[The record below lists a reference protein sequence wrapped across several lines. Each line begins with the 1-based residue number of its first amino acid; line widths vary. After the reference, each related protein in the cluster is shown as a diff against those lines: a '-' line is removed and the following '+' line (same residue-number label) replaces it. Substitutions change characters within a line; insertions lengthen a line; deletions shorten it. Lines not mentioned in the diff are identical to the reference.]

1 MRVASFIKTT
11 AAALALGALSACAT
25 PGFRADVSR
34 FQQMPAP
41 QGQRFAVMPAEGEG
55 QDGLEFQHY
64 ASIVSSEMTRLGY
77 VPANSGETADF
88 RVTLRYGVDDGR
100 ERIVRE
106 PGFRDPFWGPGWGY
120 PGYGRFGGRPMIVR
134 TPRGYAY
141 VPGFY
146 DPFLFGPGWNSFNER
161 SYTVYTSNLDL
172 LIQRNGTGEHLFE
185 GSAQAVSRDNDLTR
199 LVPNL
204 VSALFTDFPGSNG
217 ETVRITLPPPPR
229 DR

>member
-1 MRVASFIKTT
+1 MRVAFFAKTA

-41 QGQRFAVMPAEGEG
+41 QGQSFAVMPTAGEG

-64 ASIVSSEMTRLGY
+64 AAIVTSEMIRLGY

-88 RVTLRYGVDDGR
+88 RVSLRYGVDDGR
-100 ERIVRE
+100 ERIVRD
-106 PGFRDPFWGPGWGY
+106 PGFHDPFWGPGWGY
-120 PGYGRFGGRPMIVR
+120 SGFYGRPMIVR
-134 TPRGYAY
+134 TQRGYAW

-146 DPFLFGPGWNSFNER
+146 DPFLFGPGWSRFNER
-161 SYTVYTSNLDL
+161 SYTVYTSHLEM
-172 LIQRNGTGEHLFE
+172 LIQRNGTGEPLFE
-185 GSAQAVSRDNDLTR
+185 GQAQAVSRDNDLTR
-199 LVPNL
+199 LIPNL
-204 VSALFTDFPGSNG
+204 AAALFTDFPGNNG

-229 DR
+229 QR

>member
-1 MRVASFIKTT
+1 MRVASFVKTV

-41 QGQRFAVMPAEGEG
+41 QGQTFAVMPTAGEG

-64 ASIVSSEMTRLGY
+64 AAVVASELTRLGY
-77 VPANSGETADF
+77 VPASSAETADF
-88 RVTLRYGVDDGR
+88 RVSLRYGIDNGR
-100 ERIVRE
+100 ERIVRD
-106 PGFRDPFWGPGWGY
+106 PGFHDPFWGAGWGY
-120 PGYGRFGGRPMIVR
+120 SGFYGRPMIIR
-134 TPRGYAY
+134 TPRGYAW

-146 DPFLFGPGWNSFNER
+146 DPFLFGPGWNRFNDR
-161 SYTVYTSNLDL
+161 SYTVYTSTLELRID
-172 LIQRNGTGEHLFE
+172 RNGSGEPLFE
-185 GSAQAVSRDNDLTR
+185 GQAQAVSRDNDLTR

-204 VSALFTDFPGSNG
+204 AAALFTGFPGNNG

-229 DR
+229 Q